1 MNRYSPKI
9 YDEICI
15 YYQSDFRSRVERTL
29 FHAKWNLPKAA
40 KHCGFTLREMKMTFH
55 EFLKYNPVNEDYQ

>member
-15 YYQSDFRSRVERTL
+15 YYQSDFRSRVERSIVSR
-29 FHAKWNLPKAA
+29 KMESPK
-40 KHCGFTLREMKMTFH
+40 GSETLRIHSKG
-55 EFLKYNPVNEDYQ
+55 NEDDVS